1 MEQVTFSEGGETH
14 NELVYLALSTS
25 SSDEISVTLRVF
37 PTTYSGLVSQQ
48 VTFTRG
54 ATTAVRLCILYL
66 LQSILAI
73 V

>member
-14 NELVYLALSTS
+14 NEVVHLALSTS
-25 SSDEISVTLRVF
+25 SSDEITVTF
-37 PTTYSGLVSQQ
+37 NIYPSMYQGLVSQE

-54 ATTAVRLCILYL
+54 ATTAVC
-66 LQSILAI
+66 